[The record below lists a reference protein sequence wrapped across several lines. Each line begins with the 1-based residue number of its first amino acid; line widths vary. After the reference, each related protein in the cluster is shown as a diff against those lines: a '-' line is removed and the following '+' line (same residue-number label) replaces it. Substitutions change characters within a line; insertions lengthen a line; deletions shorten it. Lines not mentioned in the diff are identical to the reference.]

1 MLIFLDTCEIQQVV
15 YYHELGLVDGVTT
28 NPTLVKDSGRDI
40 FELLREICS
49 IVKTSVSAE
58 VVATE
63 YNIMLKEAMKLRE
76 ISEQITVKLP
86 LTMDGLKTCKR
97 LSAEG
102 ISTNVTLCFSPQQAL
117 MAAKAG
123 ATYVSLFV
131 GRLEDI
137 GQDGLGLVDN
147 VRQIFDNY
155 VEIESKILA
164 ASIRNANHVLQ
175 VAQLGADII
184 TITPALLKTLVH
196 HDLTD
201 RGIEKFLNDWAYTN
215 QRIIK

>member
-28 NPTLVKDSGRDI
+28 NPTLIKDSGRDI

-76 ISEQITVKLP
+76 IGEQITVKLP

-97 LSAEG
+97 LSDEG